1 MNKKKTEKERVSM
14 GINREMA
21 ALGNVRS
28 VIRETFEYGNRR
40 AAEIG
45 RDRVFDFSLGNPNVP
60 APDALERE
68 LVRLAEEEDPVL
80 LHGYTSAQGDAGTR
94 KAIAKDLRDRFGIR
108 AEAEDLYLTCGAA
121 AAVAIV
127 CKALTDPSAGD
138 EIVVIAPF
146 FPEYRVFA
154 EAAGARLVVVP
165 PDTERFG
172 IPFPELEKRISVH
185 TKAVLINSPNN
196 PSGAVLSEE
205 DVGRLAEL
213 LEKRSEAYG
222 HPVYLISDEPYRELV
237 YDASRPVPFPARA
250 YRNSI
255 VCYSFSKS
263 LSIPGERLGYVFV
276 RPEAADHNDLYAAV
290 CGAGRALGYVCA
302 PSMMQRAIRAVL
314 HEKTDIN
321 FYRSNRDL
329 LLSSLRSFGFT
340 CVTPE
345 GAFYLFMK
353 SPDPD
358 AGAFCLKARE
368 YELLL
373 VPADSFGCPGYVR
386 IAYCVKHEMIQA
398 SLPAFRALAKSYGLI
413 GE

>member
-1 MNKKKTEKERVSM
+1 MRV
-14 GINREMA
+14 NREMA

-68 LVRLAEEEDPVL
+68 LVRLAETEDPVL

-94 KAIAKDLRDRFGIR
+94 KMIAEDLRGRFGIR
-108 AEAEDLYLTCGAA
+108 AEADDLYLTCGAA
-121 AAVAIV
+121 AALAIV

-138 EIVVIAPF
+138 EFVVIAPY

-154 EAAGARLVVVP
+154 EAAGAVLSVVP
-165 PDTERFG
+165 PDTDTFG
-172 IPFPELEKRISVH
+172 ISFPELEKRITAQ
-185 TKAVLINSPNN
+185 TKAVLINFPNN

-205 DVGRLAEL
+205 DIQTLADL
-213 LEKRSEAYG
+213 LEKRSEAFG
-222 HPVYLISDEPYRELV
+222 HPIYLVSDEPYRELV
-237 YDASRPVPFPARA
+237 YDDSRPAPFPAKA
-250 YRNSI
+250 YRNTI

-263 LSIPGERLGYVFV
+263 LSIPGERLGYVFI
-276 RPEAADHNDLYAAV
+276 RPEAADHDELYAAV

-302 PSMMQRAIRAVL
+302 PSMMQKAIRALL
-314 HEKTDIN
+314 HEKTDIG
-321 FYRSNRDL
+321 FYRANRDL

-358 AGAFCLKARE
+358 ANAFCLKARE

-373 VPADSFGCPGYVR
+373 VPADSFGCPGCVR
-386 IAYCVKHEMIQA
+386 IAYCVKHEMIRA
-398 SLPAFRALAKSYGLI
+398 SLPAFRKLAERYGLI
-413 GE
+413 GG